1 MGVTVGVASLNVS
14 RHPVTLCSFDERY
27 LVVGHTPSFKPV
39 PESPG
44 PPEPLHRRYWSFIL

>member
-1 MGVTVGVASLNVS
+1 MGVTVGVASLNIS